1 MKSIIRLG
9 LITIFVCSRLI
20 VCSQENCKVLKPE
33 IEGTY
38 KGKCKNGLAHGKGL
52 ATGIDSYEGFFVRG
66 LPQGQGT
73 YTWSNGNIYNGE
85 WIEGMRHGTGKYTMK
100 TVGLDSIQDGLWQQD
115 IYIGPKPP
123 KPNVIYNM
131 GVDRYT
137 FQKNNTTKL
146 RVLIDIY
153 QNGTRNTGISDLLM
167 STSSGTDVKL
177 GLSIGYD
184 FITFPVTIKISYTTW
199 NKLHTI
205 QSNVKFDFEI
215 SEPGDWS
222 VQLNN

>member
-1 MKSIIRLG
+1 MKSIICLG
-9 LITIFVCSRLI
+9 LIIFFVCNILI
-20 VCSQENCKVLKPE
+20 VSSQNQCKVLKTE

-38 KGKCKNGLAHGKGL
+38 KGKCKNGLAQGKGI
-52 ATGIDSYEGFFVRG
+52 ATGIDSYEGFFVSG
-66 LPQGQGT
+66 LPQGHGT
-73 YTWSNGNIYNGE
+73 YTWSNGNIYSGE
-85 WIEGMRHGTGKYTMK
+85 WIEGMRHGIGKYTMK
-100 TVGLDSIQDGLWQQD
+100 TVRHDSIQNGLWQQD
-115 IYIGPKPP
+115 IYKGPKPP

-146 RVLIDIY
+146 RVLIDFY
-153 QNGTRNTGISDLLM
+153 QSGIRNTGISDFLI
-167 STSSGTDVKL
+167 STSSGTDVKI

-184 FITFPVTIKISYTTW
+184 FVTFPVTIKISYTTW

-222 VQLNN
+222 VQLDN